1 MSNFPPEFI
10 KRIESDAFYPSG
22 LLKNLDTPA
31 PTSVRLHPRRNFTFA
46 ESSAVAW
53 NPDGVYLQQRPS
65 FTYDPCFHAGCYYP
79 QEAGSMYLLQ
89 VLKRLALP
97 ENPVVLDLSAAPGGK
112 STLIAGFLNQKG
124 LLLANEINRSRAYI
138 LAENLTKWGYS
149 NTFVCNHSPQEL
161 ASIGPLFDVI
171 VVDAPC
177 SGEGMFRK
185 DPAARDEWTPAA
197 ANHCVS
203 RQAEILEAAWPLLKV
218 NGYLIYSTC
227 TFNPEENETLLQQ
240 SLIEEFE
247 ANPVELPHFE
257 GLQADRKEL
266 GYYFF
271 PGQTQSEGFYIAAFQ
286 KNTHTGKSA
295 KKQKNKEKGK
305 GKAASIQV
313 YNEGEL
319 LKEIPLQST
328 IAHAYWSENE
338 QLKASTHFAFELFK
352 NLPKLNWLKTGV
364 QVGQFFKKSWA
375 PAYDMVYS
383 LDLQWP
389 LKTMDMELEQAL
401 QVLHGES
408 QACDLEPG
416 HYFATYNGQKF
427 ALLKQLGQRFNN
439 LHPTEWRIRHLP
451 KK

>member
-1 MSNFPPEFI
+1 MSNFPPDFI
-10 KRIESDAFYPSG
+10 KRIESDAFYPPG

-31 PTSVRLHPRRNFTFA
+31 PTSVRLHPRRNFNFE
-46 ESSAVAW
+46 ESTPVQW
-53 NPDGVYLQQRPS
+53 NPEGVYLNQRPS

-89 VLKRLALP
+89 ALKSLSLP
-97 ENPVVLDLSAAPGGK
+97 ENPVMLDLSAAPGGK

-124 LLLANEINRSRAYI
+124 FLLANEINRSRAYI
-138 LAENLTKWGYS
+138 LAENLSKWGYS
-149 NTFVCNHSPQEL
+149 NTFVCNHAPHEL
-161 ASIGPLFDVI
+161 AAIGPLFDVI

-185 DPAARDEWTPAA
+185 DPAARDEWNPAA
-197 ANHCVS
+197 AANCVT
-203 RQAEILEAAWPLLKV
+203 RQAEILEEAWPLLKA

-240 SLIEEFE
+240 TLIEDFE
-247 ANPVELPHFE
+247 ANTVQLPHFD
-257 GLQADRKEL
+257 GLQADRNAL

-271 PGQTQSEGFYIAAFQ
+271 PGQTQSEGFYLAAFQ
-286 KNTHTGKSA
+286 KSTHAGKSV

-305 GKAASIQV
+305 APSIQV
-313 YNEGEL
+313 YKESEL
-319 LKEIPLQST
+319 LKEIPLQSSVT
-328 IAHAYWSENE
+328 HAYWTENE
-338 QLKASTHFAFELFK
+338 QLKASTSFAFELFR

-364 QVGQFFKKSWA
+364 HVGQFFKKSWA
-375 PAYDMVYS
+375 PAYDMVYT
-383 LDLQWP
+383 LDLHWP
-389 LKTMDMELEQAL
+389 LNEMEMDLEQAL

-408 QACDLEPG
+408 QSCVSTPG
-416 HYFATYNGQKF
+416 HYFATFKGHKF